1 MTKELT
7 VKNLYGIR
15 GEITHRTDANV
26 LVVTGE
32 NGAGKSSFTQPFL
45 HLLAHK
51 VVKGAPDAVHEGAI
65 EGEVKFTD
73 FDRGISLARR
83 FKSGKMLGVEIR
95 ALDGAKYADSP
106 AAMLKTLIGTVTVD
120 VSDFLSADEST
131 RRDLI
136 MSKATFPDG
145 FDLAALNA
153 KQASIEGS
161 RTDANRERARLEGVM
176 SGLVPPAKNTPDEE
190 VSATDLLDQLT
201 AAREHNSAIAAAAR
215 TADAMQE
222 DVDRLERD
230 IERMRE
236 AIRQN
241 EAAQEAIELRRA
253 DVVALAAED
262 TIDTEPIAQQ
272 LADVE
277 ATNRAVRERATFEKT
292 KADHDAAV
300 AQHKA
305 WDAKLTKVKAEKFE
319 GLADAVFPHPSLSV
333 DDEYVL
339 IDGQPFARCNS
350 AAKALVA
357 LAVAMSGDHGDE
369 ELRVVILKEGDWLDA
384 KSLAAADKL
393 IADAGFF
400 GLVDRGR
407 PDLPDV
413 PGIDII
419 ALTDGQV
426 AK

>member
-32 NGAGKSSFTQPFL
+32 NGAGKSSFTNSFL

-65 EGEVKFTD
+65 EGEVKYTD
-73 FDRGISLARR
+73 DELGLSIARR
-83 FKSGKMLGVEIR
+83 FKGGKMLGVEIR

-120 VSDFLSADEST
+120 VSDFLSVDEST

-136 MSKATFPDG
+136 MSKATFPEG
-145 FDLAALNA
+145 FDLAALNTL
-153 KQASIEGS
+153 QASIEGS
-161 RTDANRERARLEGVM
+161 RTDANRERSRLEGVM
-176 SGLVPPAKNTPDEE
+176 SGLVPPAKSTPDEE
-190 VSATDLLDQLT
+190 VSAADILDELA
-201 AAREHNSAIAAAAR
+201 AAREFNDAIEAGERHAAAIQHSINLAER
-215 TADAMQE
+215 E
-222 DVDRLERD
+222 NERLLAEIAENKR
-230 IERMRE
+230 R
-236 AIRQN
+236 
-241 EAAQEAIELRRA
+241 QEALELQRDEA
-253 DVVALAAED
+253 VAQSVAEPVDTEALAQKLSE
-262 TIDTEPIAQQ
+262 
-272 LADVE
+272 VE
-277 ATNRAVRERATFEKT
+277 STNRAVREKVAFEKT
-292 KADHDAAV
+292 KAEYDAAV
-300 AQHKA
+300 AEHKA

-319 GLADAVFPHPSLSV
+319 GLATAVFPHPSLSV
-333 DDEYVL
+333 DDDYVL

-350 AAKALVA
+350 APKALVA
-357 LAVAMSGDHGDE
+357 LAMAMSGDHGDE
-369 ELRVVILKEGDWLDA
+369 ELKVVILKEGDWLDA
-384 KSLAAADKL
+384 KSMAAADKL

-400 GLVDRGR
+400 GVIDRGR

-419 ALTDGQV
+419 ALSDGQV